1 MMPLNNSRL
10 PDDRRPVPEDLL
22 TLANAEERSNREGK
36 LIVYLG
42 YAAGVGKTYTMLWD
56 ALQLRAEG
64 KEVVIGYV
72 ETHKRVETEALAA
85 RLEAI
90 PPARIWYQGLDIR
103 EMDLDAVIARKPAI
117 VLVDEL
123 AHTNAPNS
131 RHLKR
136 YQDIEELLRAGISVF
151 TTVNIQHVD
160 SLNDA
165 ISQITGV
172 QVSETVPDTFFDLA
186 DDIRLI
192 DLTPEELQ
200 ARMKAGKVYL
210 GEMASQAIEH
220 FFSTGNLVALR
231 QLTLRYLAQRTDRQM
246 VTHMRAR
253 AIPGPWPAVERIL
266 VAIRP
271 NPSAEAMVRAA
282 YRDSLRMNAEWVVI
296 SVEEERRGP
305 PSEQE
310 QAWLRSAMETA
321 RKLGGTIVLYRGED
335 VANEILRYARQH
347 NVTTIMLG
355 KPRGLDIMV
364 SPVYR
369 IMRRS
374 TGIDIILFDAKGAP
388 AIPLERQIP
397 GLIPRD
403 YLITLVLILAA
414 TLLNYLLFGTIS
426 TTNLIIIQLL
436 PVVVSAWFFSRGA
449 SLFAAVVSI
458 LVFDIAFVAPYYTLS
473 ISDWEY
479 FISFTGYVIIALMIS
494 HLANR
499 LRYLL
504 PQIRESEATVAAVAG
519 LSKDLVETSDYEE
532 ILTILADHM
541 HSFAPGKVSILV
553 PDDGGLKVAK
563 GDEDYPF
570 TDKELTIARW
580 VYDNGEVAGSGTDTL
595 PGGTGHYV
603 PIKAHGLVYGV
614 MAFAFQNPDAVLTL
628 ESKGVPE
635 AMAQLG
641 ALALERLRK

>member
-1 MMPLNNSRL
+1 MNYS
-10 PDDRRPVPEDLL
+10 PDPDRQRPIPEDLL
-22 TLANAEERSNREGK
+22 TLANAEERGTHQGK
-36 LIVYLG
+36 LIIYLG

-56 ALQLRAEG
+56 ALQRRAEG
-64 KEVVIGYV
+64 IDVVIGYV
-72 ETHKRVETEALAA
+72 ETHKRVETDNLAA
-85 RLEAI
+85 RLEMI
-90 PPARIWYQGLDIR
+90 PPSRIWYQGLDIS
-103 EMDLDAVIARKPAI
+103 EMDLDAIITRKPAI

-136 YQDIEELLRAGISVF
+136 YQDIEELLRAGISVY
-151 TTVNIQHVD
+151 TTVNIQHVE

-165 ISQITGV
+165 ISQITGI
-172 QVSETVPDTFFDLA
+172 QVKETVPDTFFDLA

-200 ARMKAGKVYL
+200 VRLKTGKVYL
-210 GEMASQAIEH
+210 GEMAAQAVEH
-220 FFSTGNLVALR
+220 FFSTGNLIALR

-282 YRDSLRMNAEWVVI
+282 YRDSIRMNAEWVVI
-296 SVEEERRGP
+296 SVEEERAGP
-305 PSEQE
+305 PSDQE
-310 QAWLRSAMETA
+310 RNWLNAAIETA
-321 RKLGGTIVLYRGED
+321 RKLGGKIVLYRGED

-355 KPRGLDIMV
+355 KPRGLDILV

-369 IMRRS
+369 IMRKS
-374 TGIDIILFDAKGAP
+374 SGIDIILFDAKGAP
-388 AIPLERQIP
+388 SIPFERQIP
-397 GLIPRD
+397 HLIPKE
-403 YLITLVLILAA
+403 YVITLVLILAA
-414 TLLNYLLFGTIS
+414 TLLNYFLLGTIS
-426 TTNLIIIQLL
+426 TTTLIIIQLL

-449 SLFAAVVSI
+449 SIFAAVVSV
-458 LVFDIAFVAPYYTLS
+458 LVFDIAFIPVGYALS
-473 ISDWEY
+473 ISEWEY
-479 FISFTGYVIIALMIS
+479 FISFIGYVFIAIIIS

-519 LSKDLVETSDYEE
+519 LSKDLAETQSYDEVLE
-532 ILTILADHM
+532 ILAGHM
-541 HSFAPGKVSILV
+541 RSFAPGKISILV
-553 PDDGGLKVAK
+553 PHDSGLRIAA

-570 TDKELTIARW
+570 TDKEMTIARW
-580 VYDNGEVAGSGTDTL
+580 VYNNGEVAGHSTDTL
-595 PGGTGHYV
+595 PGGSGYYA
-603 PIKAHGLVYGV
+603 PMKAHGMVYGV
-614 MAFAFQNPDAVLTL
+614 LAFAFRDPDAVLTM
-628 ESKGVPE
+628 ETKGVPE
-635 AMAQLG
+635 AIAQLG
-641 ALALERLRK
+641 ALAIERLIK